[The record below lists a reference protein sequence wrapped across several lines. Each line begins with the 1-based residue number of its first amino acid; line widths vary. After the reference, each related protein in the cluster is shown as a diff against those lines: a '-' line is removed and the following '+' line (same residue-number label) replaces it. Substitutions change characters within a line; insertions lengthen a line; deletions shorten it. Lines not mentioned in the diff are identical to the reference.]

1 MALRIGDHAPLIL
14 KRRYVRAMSKAV
26 STVDRAD
33 QEPPWPL

>member
-14 KRRYVRAMSKAV
+14 KRCYVRAMSKAV
-26 STVDRAD
+26 SAVDRAD